1 MARRIVFAGGQQ
13 LRALARIYRSEVA
26 TETDEEIIYIGS
38 EAIGRDAARRA
49 IDAADVA
56 VSETR
61 TTGTI
66 LSEDMLRP
74 GVNLIRVPHVV
85 ADFLWPNAGRP
96 HPRNR
101 GEFAI
106 QGGPY
111 PADFGDSFLDSM
123 MDDNVPEDEAVER
136 YGTINLASAARVETL
151 REARHATQTRLDD
164 MTGLALADF
173 IHTNAES
180 NFRVQ
185 PLFLSRERP
194 GLPLVRR
201 LTAMVFRRLG
211 ADPGRAA
218 RVRESPF
225 PGGSLPFHPSV
236 AAHFGLTYLPEDRR
250 YPMNDEGR
258 FTFEEYC
265 RRYYRFE
272 WNEALHIALA
282 RAETNPAGAVAELEA
297 ALLRSPGSRRGQ
309 RALEIA
315 QRAAGGKTAPPP
327 LSTEPEEEAAS
338 SNFAPAIVPTTPLS
352 TIPVPGTQ
360 VPGTQV
366 PATQVPAT
374 IASNLPAIVP
384 ANKFLQRALA
394 PPGTPVE
401 FTPFPTLPGAEAPVP
416 ESPKIRTTAPPP
428 LEPIMAAPAAFS
440 EFEPQAYVELPRFG
454 EPDVVLPPPPVRD
467 PRLPLAPSTD
477 LIQVLPRVLPKPHG
491 LVGVTDR
498 PFSAMPETMPPPPL
512 RPVLPPELPP
522 EPPKPGLLARLLGRG
537 EE

>member
-13 LRALARIYRSEVA
+13 MRAFARIYRAEVA

-61 TTGTI
+61 TTGSV

-85 ADFLWPNAGRP
+85 ADYLWPYAGRP
-96 HPRNR
+96 HPLNR

-106 QGGPY
+106 PGGPY
-111 PADFGDSFLDSM
+111 PADFGDSFLDQM
-123 MDDNVPEDEAVER
+123 MEDDVPEDAAVEG
-136 YGTINLASAARVETL
+136 YASIDLASVAHVEDL
-151 REARHATQTRLDD
+151 LQARHATQVRLDEL
-164 MTGLALADF
+164 TGMPLADF
-173 IHTNAES
+173 IAS
-180 NFRVQ
+180 NFRSQ
-185 PLFLSRERP
+185 ALFLSRERL

-201 LTAMVFRRLG
+201 MTAMLFRRLD
-211 ADPGRAA
+211 ADAARAA
-218 RVRESPF
+218 RVRQSQF
-225 PGGSLPFHPSV
+225 PGGSLPLHPSL
-236 AAHFGLTYLPEDRR
+236 ARHFGLTWLPEDLR

-272 WNEALHIALA
+272 WNEALHVALA
-282 RAETNPAGAVAELEA
+282 RAEANPAGAVAELEA

-315 QRAAGGKTAPPP
+315 QRAAAGRAPGPVLPDLEDEPP
-327 LSTEPEEEAAS
+327 TRSY
-338 SNFAPAIVPTTPLS
+338 APAIVPS
-352 TIPVPGTQ
+352 S
-360 VPGTQV
+360 V
-366 PATQVPAT
+366 PAT
-374 IASNLPAIVP
+374 
-384 ANKFLQRALA
+384 KFLQRALA
-394 PPGTPVE
+394 PPANPVE
-401 FTPFPTLPGAEAPVP
+401 FTPFPSLPGAIVPVP
-416 ESPKIRTTAPPP
+416 EGPTVRTAVPPP
-428 LEPIMAAPAAFS
+428 LEPVMSAPAAFS
-440 EFEPQAYVELPRFG
+440 EFQPQAYVELPRVG
-454 EPDVVLPPPPVRD
+454 EAEVAPPPPPVRD

-477 LIQVLPRVLPKPHG
+477 LIQVLPRLLPKPQG
-491 LVGVTDR
+491 LVGVIDR

-522 EPPKPGLLARLLGRG
+522 EPPKPGLLARLFGRA

>member
-13 LRALARIYRSEVA
+13 MRALARIYRAEVA

-56 VSETR
+56 VTETR

-66 LSEDMLRP
+66 LPEEMLRR
-74 GVNLIRVPHVV
+74 GVGLIRVPHVV
-85 ADFLWPNAGRP
+85 ADYLWPYAGRP

-123 MDDNVPEDEAVER
+123 MEDNVPEDEAVER
-136 YGTINLASAARVETL
+136 YGTINVASAAHVETL
-151 REARHATQTRLDD
+151 REARYATQMRLDE

-173 IHTNAES
+173 IAS
-180 NFRVQ
+180 NVGTQ

-201 LTAMVFRRLG
+201 ITAMLFRRLD

-225 PGGSLPFHPSV
+225 PGGSLPLHPSV
-236 AAHFGLTYLPEDRR
+236 AEHFGLTWLPEDRR

-272 WNEALHIALA
+272 WNEALHLALA
-282 RAETNPAGAVAELEA
+282 RAEVNPAGAVRELEA

-315 QRAAGGKTAPPP
+315 QRAAGGKPPSAP
-327 LSTEPEEEAAS
+327 LAAEPEDEPPTG
-338 SNFAPAIVPTTPLS
+338 NFAPAIVS
-352 TIPVPGTQ
+352 
-360 VPGTQV
+360 
-366 PATQVPAT
+366 A
-374 IASNLPAIVP
+374 NLPAIVP
-384 ANKFLQRALA
+384 TNLPAVVPTNLPAVVPASKFLKRAVA
-394 PPGTPVE
+394 PPASPVA
-401 FTPFPTLPGAEAPVP
+401 FTPFPSLPGAEEPLP
-416 ESPKIRTTAPPP
+416 EGPSIRTTAPLP
-428 LEPIMAAPAAFS
+428 LEPAMAAPAAFS
-440 EFEPQAYVELPRFG
+440 AFEPQAYVELPRFG
-454 EPDVVLPPPPVRD
+454 ETEAAAPPPPVRD
-467 PRLPLAPSTD
+467 PREPLAPCTD

-522 EPPKPGLLARLLGRG
+522 EPPRPGLFARIFGRT

>member
-56 VSETR
+56 VTETR
-61 TTGTI
+61 TTGSI
-66 LSEDMLRP
+66 LSDDMLRP

-85 ADFLWPNAGRP
+85 ADYLWPNAGRP

-136 YGTINLASAARVETL
+136 YGTINLASVARVETL
-151 REARHATQTRLDD
+151 REARHATQSRLDEA
-164 MTGLALADF
+164 TGLALADF
-173 IHTNAES
+173 IDS
-180 NFRVQ
+180 NFRSQ

-201 LTAMVFRRLG
+201 ITAMVFRRLD
-211 ADPGRAA
+211 ADPARAA

-236 AAHFGLTYLPEDRR
+236 SAHFGLTYLPEDRR

-272 WNEALHIALA
+272 WNEALHLALA

-315 QRAAGGKTAPPP
+315 QRAAGGKTAPAP
-327 LSTEPEEEAAS
+327 LAAEPEEEAAPRS
-338 SNFAPAIVPTTPLS
+338 YAPAIVPAATSPATTSPATTS
-352 TIPVPGTQ
+352 
-360 VPGTQV
+360 
-366 PATQVPAT
+366 PATQ
-374 IASNLPAIVP
+374 LPAIVP
-384 ANKFLQRALA
+384 SNVPAIVPATKFLQRALA

-401 FTPFPTLPGAEAPVP
+401 FTHFPTLPETPVPVP
-416 ESPKIRTTAPPP
+416 ETPNIRTAAPPP
-428 LEPIMAAPAAFS
+428 LEPIMSAPAAFS

-477 LIQVLPRVLPKPHG
+477 LIQVLPRLLPKPHG

-522 EPPKPGLLARLLGRG
+522 EPPKPGLLARLFGRG

>member
-61 TTGTI
+61 TTGSI

-136 YGTINLASAARVETL
+136 YATINLASAAHVDTL
-151 REARHATQTRLDD
+151 REARYATQTRLDET
-164 MTGLALADF
+164 TGLALADF
-173 IHTNAES
+173 IHNNPDS

-201 LTAMVFRRLG
+201 ITAMVFRRLD
-211 ADPGRAA
+211 ADPARAA
-218 RVRESPF
+218 RVRESPY
-225 PGGSLPFHPSV
+225 PGGSLPFHPSI
-236 AAHFGLTYLPEDRR
+236 AAHFGLTWLPEDRR

-272 WNEALHIALA
+272 WNEALHLALA
-282 RAETNPAGAVAELEA
+282 RAETNPAAAVAELEA

-315 QRAAGGKTAPPP
+315 QRAAGGKAAPAP
-327 LSTEPEEEAAS
+327 LAAEPEEGAPRSFAPAIIPSTSAPSPTSPATTSPVTGS
-338 SNFAPAIVPTTPLS
+338 SNVPAIVPTT
-352 TIPVPGTQ
+352 
-360 VPGTQV
+360 V
-366 PATQVPAT
+366 PATK
-374 IASNLPAIVP
+374 L
-384 ANKFLQRALA
+384 LQRAIA
-394 PPGTPVE
+394 PPATPVE
-401 FTPFPTLPGAEAPVP
+401 FTEFPTLPPPTIPAPDA
-416 ESPKIRTTAPPP
+416 PKIRTTAPPP
-428 LEPIMAAPAAFS
+428 LEPIMSAPAAFS

-454 EPDVVLPPPPVRD
+454 EPEVVLPPAPVRD
-467 PRLPLAPSTD
+467 PRQPLAPSTD
-477 LIQVLPRVLPKPHG
+477 LIQVLPRLLPKPHG

-522 EPPKPGLLARLLGRG
+522 DPPRPGLLARLFGRG